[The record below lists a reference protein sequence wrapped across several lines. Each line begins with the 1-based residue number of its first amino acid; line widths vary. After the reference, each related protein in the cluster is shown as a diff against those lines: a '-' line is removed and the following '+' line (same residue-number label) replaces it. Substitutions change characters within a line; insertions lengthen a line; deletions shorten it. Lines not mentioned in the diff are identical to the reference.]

1 MKFCKNLQQIVE
13 ISDPAWAP
21 YWTNYKMLKVCPNC
35 FNIKIYMLGAL
46 HSGPFLCKE
55 MRKTFSHLMSTPKK
69 RQNILFSNA
78 MQLMK
83 I

>member
-35 FNIKIYMLGAL
+35 FNIKSYMLSAPP
-46 HSGPFLCKE
+46 SGPLCAE
-55 MRKTFSHLMSTPKK
+55 MRKTISHLINNLKK
-69 RQNILFSNA
+69 RQNILFQ
-78 MQLMK
+78 M
-83 I
+83 